1 MSGAIATEPAYGEG
15 HRCTFSGMT
24 ISCGGIARKVLATL
38 VAATGVSL
46 FSGAPGAAADSPD
59 TCRHHT
65 AVSVTCNV
73 WSESMQRAVP
83 VVVKPA
89 VTPGND
95 KVIQFLDGVDGGDG
109 WSSRAMDYVAEDDA
123 TIVFPSAD
131 SRSFWVD
138 WDSTAPNGKELKY
151 ETFLTRE
158 LPAYLETEFDVPDGG
173 RERTGVVGL
182 SMGAYSAVNLASKHP
197 GMYRSVLAL
206 SGFYN
211 NQMLAGRLAVDGTAI
226 THGEGNAGVPWG
238 SERSRMRDNP
248 WINVENLTMPVHMA
262 VATGIPDVR
271 SDYDLG
277 TTVAGAGIEVGSL
290 GATAAWD
297 VWTRLH
303 GKDNVTITYTPV
315 GIHAYDTWINAAF
328 KDQKLYWRFAEF

>member
-1 MSGAIATEPAYGEG
+1 
-15 HRCTFSGMT
+15 MT
-24 ISCGGIARKVLATL
+24 ISFGSIARTALAAV
-38 VAATGVSL
+38 VAATGAAL
-46 FSGAPGAAADSPD
+46 FTGVPGAAADTPD
-59 TCRHHT
+59 TCRNHT
-65 AVSVTCNV
+65 AVSVTCEV
-73 WSESMQRAVP
+73 WSDSMQRYIP

-89 VTPGND
+89 STPGND
-95 KVIQFLDGVDGGDG
+95 RVIQFLDGVHGGDG
-109 WSSRAMDYVAEDDA
+109 WSSRAMDYVADDDA

-158 LPAYLETEFDVPDGG
+158 LPAYLETEFDVPNGG

-226 THGEGNAGVPWG
+226 THGEDNAGVPWD
-238 SERSRMRDNP
+238 SERSRMQDNP
-248 WINVENLTMPVHMA
+248 WINVDNLTMPVHMA
-262 VATGIPDVR
+262 VATGLPDPR
-271 SDYDLG
+271 SSYPLR
-277 TTVAGAGIEVGSL
+277 TTVDGAVIEIGSL

-297 VWTRLH
+297 LWTRLN

-328 KDQKLYWRFAEF
+328 KDQKLYWRFADF